1 MAPTTHGN
9 SSTSSKGSIW
19 CLAIVPNLLRDRTFS
34 IFLTRDIRIMNWT
47 TKLLKPSRVS
57 PTSSMLQNALSSQAW
72 SWELR
77 KFTKWRSSAHDGST
91 TPQFLKQVHKQWPTP
106 PPFNANIKSATK
118 KLQQGPLR
126 RCLNY
131 LSPIVAVH
139 SISIKRLQL
148 QLKRETRFYQMIVF
162 SLLLEFYSANKALE
176 YQLRVTLV

>member
-1 MAPTTHGN
+1 MSNNNSLHNTQMAPTTHGN

-91 TPQFLKQVHKQWPTP
+91 TPQFLKKVHKRSLNPSH
-106 PPFNANIKSATK
+106 FIGNI
-118 KLQQGPLR
+118 
-126 RCLNY
+126 
-131 LSPIVAVH
+131 AVH
-139 SISIKRLQL
+139 SISPIGITTIGEASK
-148 QLKRETRFYQMIVF
+148 IVF
-162 SLLLEFYSANKALE
+162 RNDCFA
-176 YQLRVTLV
+176 VLVIL